1 MHAHSR
7 LAFAALLAASLT
19 LTAGSVFAAAVSSV
33 ECGVFHDY
41 LAPDPIAVAPGSI
54 TFGLSAT
61 PETIAAEAILEPP
74 ADTALPSLAGGTP
87 TCLTVTRD
95 SGVITAMAFVPSGTV
110 VLVPDLFGSGQDAY
124 VIADRV
130 FAPVSAVAADPN
142 LAALIKTAADSGS
155 TFSVTF
161 RIDLSSGVPT
171 GFDATTT
178 LSGAV
183 VLLPGGDIQ
192 IGAATLP
199 SAVIDASARQQLE
212 QAAALGVPATVA
224 VSGVGVLDQ
233 GGAGGVTVDI
243 SLAVSLVAPILATLT
258 PTRTAAPTARPPA
271 ALPNTA
277 AVLLRARDDLIPPA
291 AIAFVAA
298 LALVVWRL
306 GRWNRRRRWR
316 GAAPEP
322 WSRWRMP
329 VQV

>member
-7 LAFAALLAASLT
+7 LAFAALLAGSLA

-41 LAPDPIAVAPGSI
+41 LAPDPIAVTPGSI
-54 TFGLSAT
+54 TFGLSGA
-61 PETIAAEAILEPP
+61 PETIAADATLEPP

-95 SGVITAMAFVPSGTV
+95 TGVITAMAFVPSGTVSGTV

-161 RIDLSSGVPT
+161 QIDLSSGVPT

-243 SLAVSLVAPILATLT
+243 SLAVSFVVPILATPT

-277 AVLLRARDDLIPPA
+277 AGPLRARDDLIPPA
-291 AIAFVAA
+291 AIAFVAV

-306 GRWNRRRRWR
+306 GRWNSRRRWR
-316 GAAPEP
+316 RG
-322 WSRWRMP
+322 S
-329 VQV
+329 